1 MTTNIGYDDKY
12 PPGQYKELSTLGVAQ
27 NKGLTKPVDSATV
40 DNTLQER
47 GNRYGKFSG
56 HALATQQL
64 KHMMH
69 THSGWHKLSDS
80 QAEALDMIAHKI
92 GRILNGDPN
101 YADSWHD
108 IAGYATLVDN
118 QLNGKD
124 I

>member
-1 MTTNIGYDDKY
+1 METKQDTVD
-12 PPGQYKELSTLGVAQ
+12 STLA
-27 NKGLTKPVDSATV
+27 
-40 DNTLQER
+40 ER

-56 HALATQQL
+56 QAGIAQHL
-64 KHMMH
+64 KSVMH
-69 THSGWHKLSDS
+69 SQSGWMRLDAS
-80 QAEALDMIAHKI
+80 QMESLEMIAHKI

-108 IAGYATLVDN
+108 IAGYATLIDN

>member
-12 PPGQYKELSTLGVAQ
+12 PQTATEKE
-27 NKGLTKPVDSATV
+27 GLTTQDKPATV

-56 HALATQQL
+56 HAGITQHL
-64 KHMMH
+64 KSVMH
-69 THSGWHKLSDS
+69 RHQGWMRLDMS
-80 QAEALDMIAHKI
+80 QMEALDMIAHKI

-118 QLNGKD
+118 QLNGKE

>member
-1 MTTNIGYDDKY
+1 MELPYAGFGHSTIPTPEFLLQSDKRK
-12 PPGQYKELSTLGVAQ
+12 Q
-27 NKGLTKPVDSATV
+27 GLTKQDKPATV
-40 DNTLQER
+40 DTTLEQR
-47 GNRYGKFSG
+47 GSRYGPFSG
-56 HALATQQL
+56 HAEIT
-64 KHMMH
+64 M
-69 THSGWHKLSDS
+69 KLMRQMQCGKQWDYLNDS
-80 QAEALDMIAHKI
+80 QQEALHMIAHKI